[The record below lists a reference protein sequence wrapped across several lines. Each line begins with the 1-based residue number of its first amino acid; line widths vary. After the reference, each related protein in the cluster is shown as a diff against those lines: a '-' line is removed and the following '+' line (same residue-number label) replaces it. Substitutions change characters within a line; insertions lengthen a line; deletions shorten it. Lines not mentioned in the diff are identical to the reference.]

1 MNLEIKKILIANR
14 GEIAIRII
22 RTCREM
28 GIKTVAL
35 CPQYGQENDFLETK
49 LADEFYFL
57 DEPGIMGYLDQRKII
72 EIGKKAGVNAIHP
85 GYGFLSENGDFADLC
100 QANGIKFIGPRGETL
115 RQLGDKIMAKKIAWK
130 VGLPLLKGPQ
140 KAVDEKE
147 CFKIAKKIKPP
158 FLLKAVDGG
167 GGIGIERIEKVD
179 KDNLIGIF
187 RKLTRVTEN
196 AFDSQKIFIEKV
208 LERPRHIEFQILGNG
223 QGKVLCFGERECSI
237 QRRHQKI
244 LEEAPSSLLDEKLRE
259 KMGKLAI
266 KLGESLRYESL
277 GTVEFLVDKDR
288 NFYFI
293 EVNPRL
299 QVEHPV
305 TEVVYEI
312 DLIEKQIRIAQGEK
326 LELKQKNIR
335 PHGWA
340 MEFRI
345 CAEDPAKNFQP
356 GTGKV
361 KNYFLPGGK
370 GIEIHTFLQPNQ
382 IIFPYFDDLLAK
394 LIIWGKDRKH
404 CILRAR
410 RAFEEFEINGV
421 PTLIPLFKS
430 ILKNQNFID
439 GKISTSFL
447 EDEKILE
454 KIPEIKKIILKTE
467 APEPEIDLIST
478 KGKEI
483 EKKEIAKFL
492 AGIYL
497 KIKKEGGLKTETNKW
512 KIAERIK
519 MFEE

>member
-1 MNLEIKKILIANR
+1 MNQEIKKILIANR
-14 GEIAIRII
+14 GEIAVRII
-22 RTCREM
+22 RTCKEM

-35 CPQYGQENDFLETK
+35 CPQCGQENDFLETK
-49 LADEFYFL
+49 IADEFYFL

-72 EIGKKAGVNAIHP
+72 EIGKRAGVDAIHP
-85 GYGFLSENGDFADLC
+85 GYGFLSENGNFADLC

-115 RQLGDKIMAKKIAWK
+115 RQFGDKIMAKKIAWR

-167 GGIGIERIEKVD
+167 GGIGIERIEKID
-179 KDNLIGIF
+179 KDSIIGVF
-187 RKLTRVTEN
+187 RKLTRVTES
-196 AFDSQKIFIEKV
+196 AFDSQKIFIEKL

-244 LEEAPSSLLDEKLRE
+244 LEEAPSPLLDEKLRE
-259 KMGKLAI
+259 KMGKLAV
-266 KLGESLRYESL
+266 KLGEYLKYESL
-277 GTVEFLVDKDR
+277 GTVEFLVDQNK

-305 TEVVYEI
+305 TEIVYGI
-312 DLIEKQIRIAQGEK
+312 DLVEKQIRIAQGEK
-326 LELKQKNIR
+326 LELKQKNIK
-335 PHGWA
+335 PQGWA

-345 CAEDPAKNFQP
+345 CAEDPKKNFQP
-356 GTGKV
+356 GTGKI

-370 GIEIHTFLQPNQ
+370 GVEIHTFLQPNQ
-382 IIFPYFDDLLAK
+382 IIFPYFDNLIAK
-394 LIIWGKDRKH
+394 LVIWGNDRKH

-410 RAFEEFEINGV
+410 RAFEEFSIEGV

-430 ILKNQNFID
+430 IIKNQAFIN
-439 GKISTSFL
+439 GQISTSFI
-447 EDEKILE
+447 EDEKIVEGISETKQLR
-454 KIPEIKKIILKTE
+454 IKTE
-467 APEPEIDLIST
+467 THEPEIDLASQ
-478 KGKEI
+478 GKEI

-492 AGIYL
+492 ASIYR
-497 KIKKEGGLKTETNKW
+497 KIKKGGESKIETSKW
-512 KIAERIK
+512 KMAERIK

>member
-1 MNLEIKKILIANR
+1 MTNEIKKILIANR

-22 RTCREM
+22 RTCKDM

-35 CPQYGQENDFLETK
+35 CPQCGQEHDFLETK

-72 EIGKKAGVNAIHP
+72 EIGKKAGVDAIHP

-158 FLLKAVDGG
+158 FLLKAVGGG

-179 KDNLIGIF
+179 RDSIIGIF

-196 AFDSQKIFIEKV
+196 AFDSQKIFIEKL
-208 LERPRHIEFQILGNG
+208 LEKPRHIEFQILGNG
-223 QGKVLCFGERECSI
+223 QGKVLYFGERECSI

-244 LEEAPSSLLDEKLRE
+244 LEEAPSPLLDEKLRE
-259 KMGKLAI
+259 KMGKLAV
-266 KLGESLRYESL
+266 KLGEYLKYESL
-277 GTVEFLVDKDR
+277 GTIEFLIDEDR

-305 TEVVYEI
+305 TEAVYGV
-312 DLIEKQIRIAQGEK
+312 DLVEKQIRIAQGEK
-326 LELKQKNIR
+326 LELKQKNIK
-335 PHGWA
+335 PNGWA

-345 CAEDPAKNFQP
+345 CAEDPTHNFQP
-356 GTGKV
+356 GTGKI
-361 KNYFLPGGK
+361 KNFFLPGGK

-382 IIFPYFDDLLAK
+382 TIFPYFDDLLAK
-394 LIIWGKDRKH
+394 LVVWNKDRKN
-404 CILRAR
+404 CILRAN
-410 RAFEEFEINGV
+410 RAFEELTIEGV

-430 ILKNQNFID
+430 ILRNQNFIN
-439 GKISTSFL
+439 GKISTSFI

-454 KIPEIKKIILKTE
+454 KLPEARQLLIKTE
-467 APEPEIDLIST
+467 VPEPEIDLFSQ
-478 KGKEI
+478 GKEI
-483 EKKEIAKFL
+483 EKREIAKFL
-492 AGIYL
+492 ANVYR
-497 KIKKEGGLKTETNKW
+497 KMKKDGGLKTDVSKW
-512 KIAERIK
+512 KMTERIK
-519 MFEE
+519 MLEE